1 MKGDGCAASAASGV
15 GIGSTKSTK
24 DQERPLGGGEII
36 DIQDRGAQ
44 VAQSGLRLLLD
55 ELSHHT
61 LLGPQLRGRARAPRP
76 GAGPQAPVC
85 THLFAPS

>member
-1 MKGDGCAASAASGV
+1 MCGVRGKRSGDRFHEVHEGPGE
-15 GIGSTKSTK
+15 
-24 DQERPLGGGEII
+24 ERPLGGGEII